1 MPHPDLSDRAKRME
15 PSAIR
20 AMTKLA
26 AGAGP
31 DLISLAGGM
40 PDPATFPLDHLA
52 EIAASEIRNHHGR
65 SLQYGMTAGYRP
77 LLEWIR
83 GYLHKNN
90 IECGLENLMCTT
102 GSQQALDLITEVLI
116 DPGDLI
122 FVETPTYIGALAV
135 FKKSGGIMVPVAQDD
150 NGIVPEDLEEKLR
163 SSPADKNRLI
173 YLISNFQNPSGVSIS
188 AERRKQV
195 AEIAQR
201 WNAFIIEDDPY
212 REIYFD
218 PKDPPAAPIATL
230 IPELTFYLGTFSK
243 IVAPT
248 FRTGWITGPEPLLR
262 KVELAKEA
270 ADLCSSMLDQ
280 RILKKFC
287 DTADFEEHLNSLR
300 VFYEERGRTI
310 QESLSRTM
318 PEELSWTHP
327 SGGFFVWVK
336 LPETMD
342 SESFLE
348 EAISKEKVSY
358 IIGRPFTC
366 DNSAQNYL
374 RLAFSAEPPERIKEG
389 VNRLSRVIKRR
400 LESPQR
406 HKEH

>member
-1 MPHPDLSDRAKRME
+1 MQKPGLSERAQRME

-26 AGAGP
+26 ARAGRE
-31 DLISLAGGM
+31 LISLAGGM
-40 PDPATFPLDHLA
+40 PDPATFPLERLA
-52 EIAASEIRNHHGR
+52 EIASSEIRDNHGR
-65 SLQYGMTAGYRP
+65 SLQYGMTSGYRP
-77 LLEWIR
+77 LVEWIC
-83 GYLHKNN
+83 GYLRKNHL
-90 IECGLENLMCTT
+90 ECTPDNVMCTT

-135 FKKSGGIMVPVAQDD
+135 FKKSGGTMVAITQDEH
-150 NGIVPEDLEEKLR
+150 GIVPDELEQQLR
-163 SSPADKNRLI
+163 SAPSDKNKLI

-201 WNAFIIEDDPY
+201 WNAYIIEDDPY
-212 REIYFD
+212 GEIYFD
-218 PKDPPAAPIATL
+218 PKNPPPPPIATL
-230 IPELTFYLGTFSK
+230 VPDLTFYLGTFSK

-248 FRTGWITGPEPLLR
+248 FRTGWITAPEPLLR

-270 ADLCSSMLDQ
+270 ADLCSSLLDQ
-280 RILKKFC
+280 RIVKQFC
-287 DTADFEEHLNSLR
+287 DSTEFVEHLQKLR
-300 VFYEERGRTI
+300 KFYAERGLTI
-310 QESLSRTM
+310 QKSLSETM
-318 PEELSWTHP
+318 PEPLSWTHP
-327 SGGFFVWVK
+327 SGGFFVWLK
-336 LPETMD
+336 LPETLD

-374 RLAFSAEPPERIKEG
+374 RLAFSAEPPDRIKEG
-389 VNRLSRVIKRR
+389 VNRLARVIRRR
-400 LESPQR
+400 LAS
-406 HKEH
+406 

>member
-26 AGAGP
+26 AGAGR

-40 PDPATFPLDHLA
+40 PDPATFPLDRLA
-52 EIAASEIRNHHGR
+52 DIAASEIRNHHGR
-65 SLQYGMTAGYRP
+65 SLQYGMTAGFRS
-77 LLEWIR
+77 LVEWICK
-83 GYLHKNN
+83 YLRQNG
-90 IECGLENLMCTT
+90 IESTPDNLMCTT

-135 FKKSGGIMVPVAQDD
+135 FKKSGGVMIPVAQDEQ
-150 NGIVPEDLEEKLR
+150 GIVPEDLEKQLR
-163 SSPADKNRLI
+163 SAPSDKTRMI

-188 AERRKQV
+188 ADRRKQV
-195 AEIAQR
+195 AEIAQH
-201 WNAFIIEDDPY
+201 WDAFIIEDDPY

-218 PKDPPAAPIATL
+218 AKNPPPPPIATL
-230 IPELTFYLGTFSK
+230 IPDLTFYLGTFSK

-248 FRTGWITGPEPLLR
+248 FRTGWITAPESLLR

-270 ADLCSSMLDQ
+270 ADLCGSMLDQ
-280 RILKKFC
+280 RILYRFC
-287 DTADFEEHLNSLR
+287 NAPEFVDHLQSLR
-300 VFYEERGRTI
+300 KFYAERGLTI
-310 QESLSRTM
+310 QEALSEFM
-318 PEELSWTHP
+318 PAELAWTHP
-327 SGGFFVWVK
+327 SGGFFVWLK

-358 IIGRPFTC
+358 IIGRPFTA

-374 RLAFSAEPPERIKEG
+374 RLAFSAEPPERIREG
-389 VNRLSRVIKRR
+389 VQRLARVIKRR
-400 LESPQR
+400 L
-406 HKEH
+406 